1 MLTNLLKNLVEEM
14 AGAGTNL
21 IVDILFD
28 KEDVNEFLIAKK
40 MDLTINQVRNILYKL
55 SAEGLVSFTRKK
67 DKKKGWYIYFWTLDK
82 EKCLRKVEAE
92 YVKKLIDL
100 KQILSDRETKRY
112 YICKGCNIEVG
123 EEKALESDF
132 SCDECTEVYAL
143 VDNTN
148 AIRDIKGKIT
158 KKENELKE
166 IRNELEMEKERVSKK
181 KEKKKAAN
189 SKKEAKG
196 KAKAKNAKALAK
208 KGNKN
213 ISKKIKK
220 SSHVKPV
227 KKSVKSKKHASALR
241 AKK

>member
-1 MLTNLLKNLVEEM
+1 MQINLLKNLVEEM
-14 AGAGTNL
+14 AGIGTGT
-21 IVDILFD
+21 IVDILFE

-67 DKKKGWYIYFWTLDK
+67 DKKKGWYIYFWTLNK
-82 EKCLRKVEAE
+82 EKCLKKIEGE
-92 YVKKLIDL
+92 YVRKMTEL
-100 KQILSDRETKRY
+100 KQVLSDRETKRY
-112 YICKGCNIEVG
+112 YICKGCNIEAT

-132 SCDECTEVYAL
+132 SCDECTEVYEL

-166 IRNELEMEKERVSKK
+166 IRTELEIEKERLDKKKSKK
-181 KEKKKAAN
+181 NAAA

-196 KAKAKNAKALAK
+196 KAKAKLAKAAAK
-208 KGNKN
+208 GKVV
-213 ISKKIKK
+213 KKIK
-220 SSHVKPV
+220 PV
-227 KKSVKSKKHASALR
+227 KSNLTSRKPLKAIKNKK
-241 AKK
+241 K

>member
-1 MLTNLLKNLVEEM
+1 MQINILKNLVDEM
-14 AGAGTNL
+14 AGAGTGT

-28 KEDVNEFLIAKK
+28 KDDVNEFLIAKK

-82 EKCLRKVEAE
+82 EKCLRKIEGE
-92 YVKKLIDL
+92 YIKKLSEL
-100 KQILSDRETKRY
+100 KQTLSDRENKRY
-112 YICKGCNIEVG
+112 YNCKGCNIEVG

-132 SCDECTEVYAL
+132 SCDECTEVYEL

-166 IRNELEMEKERVSKK
+166 IKSELEMERERLNKK
-181 KEKKKAAN
+181 KEKKRAATA
-189 SKKEAKG
+189 KKE
-196 KAKAKNAKALAK
+196 
-208 KGNKN
+208 
-213 ISKKIKK
+213 
-220 SSHVKPV
+220 
-227 KKSVKSKKHASALR
+227 VKSKKKGALKEKPKSKKPLHTTASAKSGR
-241 AKK
+241 KATKGEPKKGSAQKSRKK

>member
-1 MLTNLLKNLVEEM
+1 MLINLLKTLVEEM
-14 AGAGTNL
+14 AGAGTTP

-55 SAEGLVSFTRKK
+55 SADGLVSFTRKK

-82 EKCLRKVEAE
+82 EKCIKKVEIEHMRKLAE
-92 YVKKLIDL
+92 L
-100 KQILSDRETKRY
+100 KQILSDRESKRY

-132 SCDECTEVYAL
+132 SCDECTEVYEL

-166 IRNELEMEKERVSKK
+166 IRNELELEQERLNKK
-181 KEKKKAAN
+181 KDKKKSAAA
-189 SKKEAKG
+189 KKEARG
-196 KAKAKNAKALAK
+196 KAKVKKAKAIAKQSKSAVAK
-208 KGNKN
+208 KTKPLMN
-213 ISKKIKK
+213 KK
-220 SSHVKPV
+220 SLKP
-227 KKSVKSKKHASALR
+227 VKSKK
-241 AKK
+241 K

>member
-1 MLTNLLKNLVEEM
+1 MLTNLLKTLVEEM
-14 AGAGTNL
+14 AGTGTET

-28 KEDVNEFLIAKK
+28 KDDVNEFLIAKK
-40 MDLTINQVRNILYKL
+40 MNLTINQVRNILYKL

-82 EKCLRKVEAE
+82 EKCLRKIEME
-92 YVKKLIDL
+92 YMGKLEEL
-100 KQILSDRETKRY
+100 KQILADRETKRY
-112 YICKGCNIEVG
+112 YLCKGCNIEVS

-132 SCDECTEVYAL
+132 SCDECTEVYSL

-166 IRNELEMEKERVSKK
+166 IRNELEIEKDRVGKK
-181 KEKKKAAN
+181 HAKTSALKGKKDARN
-189 SKKEAKG
+189 

-208 KGNKN
+208 KGKKVVVK
-213 ISKKIKK
+213 KKIEKK
-220 SSHVKPV
+220 
-227 KKSVKSKKHASALR
+227 
-241 AKK
+241 AKKAKKR